1 MRLVGILVCVLS
13 MAACT
18 APDDAAQDTATA
30 PVAAASARPAGA
42 ATAGETAAEA
52 AARDVVVRF
61 GAELKNVSTLAP
73 ADSVRDQ
80 LREHYADLVT
90 PGLLQAWLA
99 DPSQAPGHDVSSPWP
114 DAINV
119 RQVDCA
125 SAAVCEVQGVVRY
138 ATSIEVAKGG
148 VADQKVVNLTV
159 KRGTDGWRIDAVHL

>member
-18 APDDAAQDTATA
+18 APDDTARDTAA
-30 PVAAASARPAGA
+30 ALGAAASASPATA
-42 ATAGETAAEA
+42 STAGETATEA

-80 LREHYADLVT
+80 LREHYAGLVT

-99 DPSQAPGHDVSSPWP
+99 DPSQAPGRDVSSPWP

-125 SAAVCEVQGVVRY
+125 SADACQVQGVVRY
-138 ATSIEVAKGG
+138 TTSVEIAKGG
-148 VADQKVVNLTV
+148 IADQKAVTLTV
-159 KRGTDGWRIDAVHL
+159 KRGAEGWRIDAVRM